1 MAMTPNQQ
9 AMGLAALLFTRGGLS
24 CEFTFTESQLCGLEI
39 LRQAKAVLPG
49 PTNARDAMC
58 AYCGLHRG
66 PVLRADDGLIVQCP
80 DCGPYPL
87 DPASQRTWRF
97 DDDWL
102 IRKLRGALDI
112 AAHAPIVAV
121 ADGVWDIGRHKR
133 RSVVLGRRIDLIER
147 HGLRIFHGPEP
158 REQSWVITP
167 KPLGKP
173 PQDPLAGTATWWQLE
188 DRFALHGLALRP
200 VAMDEEQGIQV
211 NEPAAPYTVH
221 GPFTADFSTVML
233 DDWPHGAVPLS
244 EAQARLFA
252 ALWKLRREPQTAEV
266 LMREAGL
273 ARDRPMDVF
282 KVKAANRGDP
292 VYEGLL
298 RAYER
303 LVNRQRRLGLYQL
316 VWPSVSEQSIVHG

>member
-1 MAMTPNQQ
+1 MAITPNQQ
-9 AMGLAALLFTRGGLS
+9 AMSLAALLFTRGGLS
-24 CEFTFTESQLCGLEI
+24 SEFTFTESQLRGLEI
-39 LRQAKAVLPG
+39 LRQTKAVAPG
-49 PTNARDAMC
+49 PSNAKDALC

-66 PVLRADDGLIVQCP
+66 LVSRAKEGLVVQCP

-188 DRFALHGLALRP
+188 NRFALHGLALRH
-200 VAMDEEQGIQV
+200 VAMDEEPGIQV

-252 ALWKLRREPQTAEV
+252 ALWKHRNEPQTAEV

-273 ARDRPMDVF
+273 ASDRPMDVF

-292 VYEGLL
+292 VYEGPL

-316 VWPSVSEQSIVHG
+316 RVPQPPH

>member
-1 MAMTPNQQ
+1 MAITPNQQ
-9 AMGLAALLFTRGGLS
+9 AIGLAALLFTRGGLS
-24 CEFTFTESQLCGLEI
+24 CEFTFTESQLRGLEI

-66 PVLRADDGLIVQCP
+66 PVFRADDGLIVQCP

-87 DPASQRTWRF
+87 DPTSQRTWRF

-112 AAHAPIVAV
+112 AAHVPIVAV

-188 DRFALHGLALRP
+188 DRFALHGLALRH
-200 VAMDEEQGIQV
+200 VDIDAEHGGQV
-211 NEPAAPYTVH
+211 NESVPPYLVH
-221 GPFTADFSTVML
+221 GPFTADFGWVVL
-233 DDWPHGAVPLS
+233 ADWPHGPIKLS
-244 EAQARLFA
+244 EAQSRLFA
-252 ALWKLRREPQTAEV
+252 ALWKHRNEPQTAEV
-266 LMREAGL
+266 LMRAAGL
-273 ARDRPMDVF
+273 SSDRPMDTF
-282 KVKAANRGDP
+282 KIKTANRDDP
-292 VYEGLL
+292 FYQGPLH
-298 RAYER
+298 AFER
-303 LVNRQRRLGLYQL
+303 LVNLQRRLGLYQL
-316 VWPSVSEQSIVHG
+316 VWAN